1 MGHRDKEELQTKFR
15 PWDLA
20 QAPFLWESRVKLFY
34 PEAPVT
40 LEYSAAAGDSL
51 VKSFI
56 ASFAV
61 VSY

>member
-1 MGHRDKEELQTKFR
+1 MGYRDREELQTKFR

-20 QAPFLWESRVKLFY
+20 QAPSLWESRMKLVF
-34 PEAPVT
+34 PEEPVT
-40 LEYSAAAGDSL
+40 LEHSAAAGDSL

>member
-1 MGHRDKEELQTKFR
+1 MGYRDREELQTKFR

-20 QAPFLWESRVKLFY
+20 QAPSIWESGVKRAY
-34 PEAPVT
+34 PEEPVT
-40 LEYSAAAGDSL
+40 VEHSAAAGNSL
-51 VKSFI
+51 VKTFI